1 MGKTCHVMTDFQI
14 LCHMTACFMAC
25 WEGECADQMP
35 IMSTVTLPPDKAL
48 AGQTLLNVSVVMQMQ
63 VSFYDRYS
71 FYDHI
76 VCTRLMPIEKAA
88 TATMRLRHRNS
99 HIDYGDCVQLT
110 GSIMTRKVKLWCVC
124 LLQHNSVEQHM
135 DYDIV
140 LLYSNRK
147 KAS

>member
-1 MGKTCHVMTDFQI
+1 
-14 LCHMTACFMAC
+14 
-25 WEGECADQMP
+25 MP

-110 GSIMTRKVKLWCVC
+110 GSILTRKVKLWCVC